1 MGTLFGFVV
10 GYVLGARAGAQGF
23 EEVVE
28 SLRDIRRSDE
38 FRGFVD
44 AMKSHSRHVLGQ
56 ITGRLAG
63 DLPVQDDYAYP
74 GEDYRPRTGF

>member
-10 GYVLGARAGAQGF
+10 GYILGARAGAEGF
-23 EEVVE
+23 EEVVQ
-28 SLRDIRRSDE
+28 SIRDIRRSEE

-44 AMKSHSRHVLGQ
+44 AMKSHSRHVAAQ
-56 ITGRLAG
+56 VTGRLAG
-63 DLPVQDDYAYP
+63 ELPPEDIYVYP

>member
-10 GYVLGARAGAQGF
+10 GYILGARAGAEGF
-23 EEVVE
+23 EEVVQ
-28 SLRDIRRSDE
+28 SLRDIRGSEE

-44 AMKSHSRHVLGQ
+44 AMKSHTRHVAAQ
-56 ITGRLAG
+56 VTGRLAG
-63 DLPVQDDYAYP
+63 ETPPEEIYAYP

>member
-10 GYVLGARAGAQGF
+10 GYVLGARAGGEGF
-23 EEVVE
+23 DEVVQ
-28 SLRDIRRSDE
+28 SIRDIRQSQE

-44 AMKSHSRHVLGQ
+44 AMKSHTRHVLGQ
-56 ITGRLAG
+56 VTGRLAG
-63 DLPVQDDYAYP
+63 ELPMEDDYAYP

>member
-23 EEVVE
+23 EEVVQ
-28 SLRDIRRSDE
+28 SLRAIRRSDE
-38 FRGFVD
+38 FHGFVD
-44 AMKSHSRHVLGQ
+44 AMKSHSRHVLSQ
-56 ITGRLAG
+56 VTGRLAG
-63 DLPVQDDYAYP
+63 EVPVEDDYAYP